1 MKLTDRKLTKI
12 FFSSEIHIKPD
23 NPKLETGTN
32 QIITSRPSSTHQ
44 PPNPCETKNIN
55 HQSQIQHHR
64 ATCEHA
70 GVRTREPERRAQS
83 WGRLQMI
90 GIRTT
95 TNVNDI
101 DRRRGSPSTGGDQL
115 QKPSL
120 QELQHQSTLKARLRQ
135 SFQARRLFRTPSCQ
149 PRATTSG
156 VRFDHRLQDRPS
168 FEHRDH
174 RESNQ
179 DIQIRRLRE
188 PRDTHAHQTSKSEGC
203 EMTHFLREN

>member
-1 MKLTDRKLTKI
+1 
-12 FFSSEIHIKPD
+12 
-23 NPKLETGTN
+23 
-32 QIITSRPSSTHQ
+32 
-44 PPNPCETKNIN
+44 
-55 HQSQIQHHR
+55 
-64 ATCEHA
+64 
-70 GVRTREPERRAQS
+70 
-83 WGRLQMI
+83 MI

-135 SFQARRLFRTPSCQ
+135 SFQARHLFRTPSFLEQQ
-149 PRATTSG
+149 PQESG
-156 VRFDHRLQDRPS
+156 SITAFKTDRPS
-168 FEHRDH
+168 NIATTVSQIGTSTVGQHLRTSEPDRHRRDNTDH
-174 RESNQ
+174 KVNSRRESRAGRLTNRAHQ

-188 PRDTHAHQTSKSEGC
+188 PRNPHAHQTSKSEGC